1 MAYDA
6 LVERNIS
13 IPRSEVF
20 ASLYDFGGI
29 KKILPD
35 AIGSCECVGEGVG
48 AVRTIALADG
58 SGTVVERMDIAHDE
72 TVFGYS
78 ITENNALP
86 VENYVAIVT
95 LSDIQDGGTHIS
107 WGSNWSTTGGA
118 PEEEVQGSLEGL
130 YGAIIDGM
138 VAAK

>member
-13 IPRSEVF
+13 TSRSEVF

-35 AIGSCECVGEGVG
+35 AIGSCESIGEGVG
-48 AVRTIALADG
+48 AVRTIVLADG

-72 TVFGYS
+72 SVFGYS
-78 ITENNALP
+78 IIENDALP

-95 LSDIQDGGTHIS
+95 LADTKDGGTHIS
-107 WGSNWSTTGGA
+107 WGSNWSATGGA
-118 PEEEVQGSLEGL
+118 PEEEVQGALEGL
-130 YGAIIDGM
+130 YAAIIDGM
-138 VAAK
+138 AAA